1 MEFVRE
7 TLDDSQHQWKVEEK
21 DIKKDESQDSLSGT
35 LLVVQGFRFCSSTAE
50 ELGSILGWETKI
62 PYALWRGQKLKKKKK
77 DSSREG
83 TYGET
88 KFPKNRAW
96 GKI

>member
-1 MEFVRE
+1 MEFIRE

-35 LLVVQGFRFCSSTAE
+35 PLVVQGFRFCSSTAE
-50 ELGSILGWETKI
+50 DLGSILGWETKI
-62 PYALWRGQKLKKKKK
+62 PYALWRGQKLKKKK